1 MFDIGIHPQIKTNGT
16 SFVIKNLKHY
26 ALYSI
31 SLRACRERVA
41 ADKDNKL
48 CSESKMRNERTLKLG
63 ISKTYM
69 DN

>member
-1 MFDIGIHPQIKTNGT
+1 MHPQIKTNGT

-31 SLRACRERVA
+31 SLRACRESV
-41 ADKDNKL
+41 DDEEIDDKL

-63 ISKTYM
+63 TFYIFFF
-69 DN
+69 D